1 MQVHHNDCSLLSV
14 YNVPQTAGSRAIMR
28 WVDQY
33 RSIPW
38 GPVFSVCFL
47 IITYCHHSLRFAG
60 RDWWGMQPRAA

>member
-38 GPVFSVCFL
+38 GPVFSVCF
-47 IITYCHHSLRFAG
+47 S
-60 RDWWGMQPRAA
+60 